1 MRVSECGMQSGIFFV
16 MHVYL
21 RYYLTLRITTL
32 MLEAL
37 FVLASEMSLQ
47 QNQKN
52 FKKYPHA

>member
-1 MRVSECGMQSGIFFV
+1 
-16 MHVYL
+16 
-21 RYYLTLRITTL
+21 

-52 FKKYPHA
+52 LKKKKTHMLRKQKIAKCGKEIIFVKEGQHKHMDPK

>member
-1 MRVSECGMQSGIFFV
+1 MLSNSFN
-16 MHVYL
+16 HYP
-21 RYYLTLRITTL
+21 

-52 FKKYPHA
+52 

>member
-1 MRVSECGMQSGIFFV
+1 
-16 MHVYL
+16 
-21 RYYLTLRITTL
+21 

-52 FKKYPHA
+52 LKKNTHMLKSKK

>member
-1 MRVSECGMQSGIFFV
+1 MALEAQVLVSENRKHSLWYSLYC
-16 MHVYL
+16 VYIEDTIKL
-21 RYYLTLRITTL
+21 LITTL

-52 FKKYPHA
+52 F